1 MKYKYLL
8 LPLAA
13 VSATAGIAAAH
24 VFWVLLLFLLY
35 LLFIIVKTKH
45 HAPVIVC
52 LVSFCLYFY
61 LYTVCDAANVTRY
74 QAGSYTEQ
82 AVITNIPKVDGAKMS
97 AVIRTHDKEKWA
109 ASYKIRS
116 LEEKDSLNSL
126 NRGCAARLQA
136 LWNSLHMRRFPEV
149 LIIRNIFT
157 LSRFTGYFP

>member
-35 LLFIIVKTKH
+35 LLFIMIKTKQP
-45 HAPVIVC
+45 APVVVC
-52 LVSFCLYFY
+52 LVSFCVYFF

-116 LEEKDSLNSL
+116 LEEKRRIEQLEPGMRCTFTGSLEQPAHATIP
-126 NRGCAARLQA
+126 G
-136 LWNSLHMRRFPEV
+136 V

-157 LSRFTGYFP
+157 LSRFTGYLP